1 MNNKPIIGVTPLY
14 NKRLDTIWILNHYF
28 DLINM
33 AGGIPLML
41 PFQTTEDADMEK
53 LLSLLNG
60 VLFTGGQDV
69 DPKYYKEE
77 PAPELKETCSVRDEF
92 EWRFLDKVLET
103 DIPVLF
109 ICRGMQLLNVKKG
122 GTLYQDLNTY
132 YKGVTFE
139 HSTGDA
145 KALELVHNVK
155 YQGGSKFDSL
165 FDKEFKV
172 NSLHHQG
179 IKDLGRDLHVNLL
192 SDDNIVEGVEL
203 TDRTF
208 GIGLQFHPELIYDKS
223 ETVKRL
229 IGEFISKAKEYK

>member
-1 MNNKPIIGVTPLY
+1 
-14 NKRLDTIWILNHYF
+14 
-28 DLINM
+28 
-33 AGGIPLML
+33 ML
-41 PFQTTEDADMEK
+41 PFQTTEDSDMEK

-60 VLFTGGQDV
+60 VLFTGGQDI
-69 DPKYYKEE
+69 DPKYYNEK
-77 PAPELKETCSVRDEF
+77 PLPELKDTCPVRDEF

-109 ICRGMQLLNVKKG
+109 ICRGLQLLNVKKG
-122 GTLYQDLNTY
+122 GTLYQDLKTY
-132 YKGVTFE
+132 HEGVTLE
-139 HSTGDA
+139 HSTGEE
-145 KALELVHNVK
+145 ELVHSVK

-179 IKDLGRDLHVNLL
+179 VKDLGRDLHVNLL

-208 GIGLQFHPELIYDKS
+208 GVGLQFHPELIYDKS
-223 ETVKRL
+223 NTVKRL

>member
-1 MNNKPIIGVTPLY
+1 M
-14 NKRLDTIWILNHYF
+14 
-28 DLINM
+28 
-33 AGGIPLML
+33 
-41 PFQTTEDADMEK
+41 
-53 LLSLLNG
+53 
-60 VLFTGGQDV
+60 
-69 DPKYYKEE
+69 
-77 PAPELKETCSVRDEF
+77 
-92 EWRFLDKVLET
+92 
-103 DIPVLF
+103 
-109 ICRGMQLLNVKKG
+109 
-122 GTLYQDLNTY
+122 TL
-132 YKGVTFE
+132 E
-139 HSTGDA
+139 HSTGDE
-145 KALELVHNVK
+145 KAEELVHSVH

-208 GIGLQFHPELIYDKS
+208 GVGLQFHPELIYNKS

>member
-28 DLINM
+28 DLINK

-41 PFQTTEDADMEK
+41 PFQTTEDKDMEK
-53 LLSLLNG
+53 LLSLLDG
-60 VLFTGGQDV
+60 VLFTGGQDI
-69 DPKYYKEE
+69 DPKYYNEN
-77 PAPELKETCSVRDEF
+77 PAPELKETCPLRDEF
-92 EWRFLDKVLET
+92 EWHFMDKVLET

-109 ICRGMQLLNVKKG
+109 VCRGMQLLNVKKG

-132 YKGVTFE
+132 YKGRSLE
-139 HSTGDA
+139 HSTGDE
-145 KALELVHNVK
+145 KAQELVHSVI

-165 FDKEFKV
+165 FYKEFKV

-179 IKDLGRDLHVNLL
+179 IKDLGEDLRVTLL
-192 SDDNIVEGVEL
+192 SEDNIVEGVEL
-203 TDRTF
+203 KDKTF
-208 GIGLQFHPELIYDKS
+208 GVALQFHPELIFDKS

-229 IGEFISKAKEYK
+229 MGEFISKAKEYK